1 MDIKQLQN
9 QPRVTT
15 VNSQKTSSQVPN
27 DKAQTAATGNT
38 QDSVVVSSQ
47 AQQLQGL
54 QSKISSLPDVDM
66 QKVAEIKAAISEGRY
81 KVDPEKL
88 AGNIAQF
95 EANMNDLDLEA

>member
-9 QPRVTT
+9 QARVTT
-15 VNSQKTSSQVPN
+15 VNSPKTNQAQA
-27 DKAQTAATGNT
+27 DKAQTSVAGNQ

-54 QSKISSLPDVDM
+54 QSKISSLPDVDQ
-66 QKVAEIKAAISEGRY
+66 QKVAEIKAAIAEGRY

-95 EANMNDLDLEA
+95 EADMSDLDLEA

>member
-15 VNSQKTSSQVPN
+15 VNSQKTSTSAGSES
-27 DKAQTAATGNT
+27 AQTAVAGNSK
-38 QDSVVVSSQ
+38 DSVVVSSQ

-54 QSKISSLPDVDM
+54 QSKISSLPDVDVK
-66 QKVAEIKAAISEGRY
+66 KVAEIKAAIAEGRY

-95 EANMNDLDLEA
+95 EADMNDVNLEA

>member
-15 VNSQKTSSQVPN
+15 VNSPKTGS
-27 DKAQTAATGNT
+27 ATTAEST
-38 QDSVVVSSQ
+38 QSAIVANSKDSVVVSSQ
-47 AQQLQGL
+47 AQQLQSL
-54 QSKISSLPDVDM
+54 QGKISSLPDVDVK
-66 QKVAEIKAAISEGRY
+66 KVAEIKAAIAEGRY

-95 EANMNDLDLEA
+95 EADMNDINLEA